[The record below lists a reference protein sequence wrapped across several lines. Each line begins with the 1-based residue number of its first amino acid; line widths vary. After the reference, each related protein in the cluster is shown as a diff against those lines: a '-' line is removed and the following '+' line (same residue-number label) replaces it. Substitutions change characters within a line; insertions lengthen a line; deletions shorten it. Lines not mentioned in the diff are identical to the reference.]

1 MSLRLVVISGGIA
14 SGKSTLA
21 KHLAK
26 RFGCTVVKTNSII
39 QDHLSS
45 RSTGNRYSLQRKGN
59 QLDRNTK
66 HSWVANA
73 VAQTVRSVDNDLPV
87 VLEGVRKP
95 QQMDKILSLIG
106 HRYVRH
112 VHLSVDPVTQKER
125 FQRSKRA
132 KDEGISFEEAVK
144 DLSERDVEKLIHTA
158 DIVIPTEQHTEED
171 VFCRVKARLNLQS
184 RTAERLVDVLIGGQY
199 GSEGKGNIADYLSP
213 EYSILMRVGGPNA
226 GHTVYEEPT
235 YTHRSLPCGTR
246 KHHESQTLMIGPG
259 AVIDPIRLVQ
269 EIRECEVPPER
280 LLVDEHVLVISP
292 EDIKWEQEHL
302 KHEIG
307 STAQGV
313 GKAAARRITNR
324 FRDSRKC
331 AFAKDLGPE
340 FRELKQYLG
349 STAERLEL
357 AYTNRERILLEG
369 TQGTALSLFHGHYP
383 SVTSRDTTVN
393 GCLAEA
399 GIGPRRI
406 NRIVL
411 VCRTYPIRVGGS
423 SGSFSKEISWSTVA
437 ERSGLD
443 SSELCESEVGSVSGE
458 QRRVGEFDW
467 ALLSR
472 ACHLNSPT
480 DVALTFLDYL
490 DKRNREAIRFD
501 QLTSDTIKFIE
512 DVESVSGV
520 PCSLIVNRFDHKSVI
535 DRRKW

>member
-1 MSLRLVVISGGIA
+1 MSVRLIVISGGIA

-21 KHLAK
+21 DQLAT
-26 RFGCTVVKTNSII
+26 RFGCTVIKTNSII
-39 QDHLSS
+39 QNHLTSKS
-45 RSTGNRYSLQRKGN
+45 KVDRRTLQQKGN
-59 QLDRNTK
+59 QLDLDTK
-66 HSWVANA
+66 YSWIADS
-73 VAQTVRSVDNDLPV
+73 VAQTVRSSDNNLPL

-95 QQMDKILSLIG
+95 QQMDKILSRIG

-112 VHLSVDPVTQKER
+112 VHLSVDPDTQKER
-125 FQRSKRA
+125 FKNSKRA
-132 KDEGISFEEAVK
+132 KDEGLSFEEAVS
-144 DLSERDVEKLIHTA
+144 DSSERDVEKLIYTA
-158 DIVIPTEQHTEED
+158 DIVVPTEQHTEED

-199 GSEGKGNIADYLSP
+199 GSEGKGNLADYLSP

-246 KHHESQTLMIGPG
+246 KHNESQILLIGPG
-259 AVIDPIRLVQ
+259 AVIDPIRLLQ
-269 EIRECEVPPER
+269 EIRECEVSPAR
-280 LLVDEHVLVISP
+280 LIVDEHVLVISP
-292 EDIKWEQEHL
+292 EDIKWEQQHL
-302 KHEIG
+302 KQEIG

-313 GKAAARRITNR
+313 GKATARRITNR

-331 AFAKDLGPE
+331 TFAKDLGTE

-349 STAERLEL
+349 STGERLEL
-357 AYTNRERILLEG
+357 AYTNREKILLEG

-399 GIGPRRI
+399 GIGPRRV
-406 NRIVL
+406 NKIVL

-423 SGSFSKEISWSTVA
+423 SGGFSKEITWSTVA
-437 ERSGLD
+437 ERSGLE
-443 SSELCESEVGSVSGE
+443 SSELCDSEVGSVSGE

-480 DVALTFLDYL
+480 DVALTFVDYL